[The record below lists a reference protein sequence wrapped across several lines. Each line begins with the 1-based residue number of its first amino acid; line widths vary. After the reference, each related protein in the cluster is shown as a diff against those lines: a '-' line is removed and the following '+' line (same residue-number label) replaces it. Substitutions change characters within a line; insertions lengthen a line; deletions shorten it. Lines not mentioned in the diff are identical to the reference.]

1 MRGAFSL
8 MHNGVNSRAVAR
20 KGTSPRKWRFIE
32 MKQLVNFIALL
43 VVGAVVAGASMAQ
56 TQSSFV
62 GTWKLNL
69 AKSKY
74 EGTPTPKSLTR
85 TVTAEGS
92 GLKYSFEGEAADG
105 SKISYSFT
113 TNLDGKDSAIT
124 GVGMPAG
131 ADAVALSKPSAHKIS
146 GALKK
151 GGARIGSASSAI
163 STDGKTVTVNT
174 KAKIDG
180 KEVKT
185 EQVYEKQ

>member
-1 MRGAFSL
+1 
-8 MHNGVNSRAVAR
+8 
-20 KGTSPRKWRFIE
+20 
-32 MKQLVNFIALL
+32 MKRLINLFAL
-43 VVGAVVAGASMAQ
+43 VVATAVLPGTLIAQ
-56 TQSSFV
+56 TKPSFE

-74 EGTPTPKSLTR
+74 EGTQAPKSLTR

-113 TNLDGKDSAIT
+113 SKLDGSDAAVS

-131 ADAVALSKPSAHKIS
+131 ADTVALEKTTVHKTT
-146 GALKK
+146 GVLKR
-151 GGARIGSASSAI
+151 GGAKIGTVTSVI
-163 STDGKTVTVNT
+163 SPDGKTVTVYS
-174 KAKIDG
+174 KGKMDG

-185 EQVYEKQ
+185 EQVYDKQ